1 MRAAQA
7 VQDAAQDVVDR
18 LTEWKTANAAVNQT
32 KTDMTNARNAVA
44 GKAGAALDTA
54 LFSLRKAVEAYNEAQ
69 KKLEEAKRNLPPTY
83 VIPADIALVDVDITL
98 AQAEVTKAA
107 KAVADAEAEVTK
119 AKAKTRHDEKEAAFN
134 AVKALFDAAVE
145 NWTRLKRTVDGGGDG
160 KASAVIE
167 QKLDTVNAK
176 LASLETAVTTH
187 DTSVKGAFV
196 TLNKKVL
203 EVKQLLTEL
212 KGLKITDADLKRDFV
227 DPYVDAIAKAIAK
240 NKIPDSLSSDIKE
253 MIKKLKLLE
262 ERSRSEGVVAA
273 AEVPQAPPATTTGC
287 NIYNSMPH
295 CSGR

>member
-1 MRAAQA
+1 MRRFSTQLTAVCLIVSLAVTAMGAAPKADPTAAALENARVAMEMANANMQDPLAEFAAAKKIVQPLENAVRAAQA

-196 TLNKKVL
+196 
-203 EVKQLLTEL
+203 
-212 KGLKITDADLKRDFV
+212 
-227 DPYVDAIAKAIAK
+227 
-240 NKIPDSLSSDIKE
+240 
-253 MIKKLKLLE
+253 
-262 ERSRSEGVVAA
+262 
-273 AEVPQAPPATTTGC
+273 
-287 NIYNSMPH
+287 
-295 CSGR
+295 